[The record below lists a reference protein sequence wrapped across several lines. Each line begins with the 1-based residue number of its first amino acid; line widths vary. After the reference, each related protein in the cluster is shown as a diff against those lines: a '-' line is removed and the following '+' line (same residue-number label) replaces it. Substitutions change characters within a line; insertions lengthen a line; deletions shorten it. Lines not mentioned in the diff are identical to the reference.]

1 MGVINWLLYKV
12 GGLVDSVE
20 DAATGMATRGGR
32 LAIQWPHDR
41 RPGLIWRVP
50 EPETVP
56 KAERVTTAS
65 IFVSKQPVVVRE
77 YERALVLQ
85 DGRNQGLLEPGVYDL
100 SRAPVTGRIEI
111 IWVMLRDAQLRWGVG
126 GVMSSDFV
134 TVGGH
139 GKVIVS
145 VTDAEKFVLQF
156 AAGRDELTQKALED
170 WVRDLVGGVIRQQF
184 ASRTAQEL
192 NQDREGFIQVC
203 REKLTGLLA
212 EWGLGFK
219 HIEVDINLAGE
230 YTAAAQQVAVTG
242 FRNQQAL
249 MEAQMEAQR
258 KQLEAAAEANAMLSK
273 GAAEVRIMNM
283 LQQSGLDP
291 MRLEMVKA
299 LQSYAE
305 TPSGG
310 GGLIG
315 GDLHK
320 GQAFAALT
328 QALLD
333 PGMPPQVKQTLRD
346 SYPEEAKQ
354 IEAPGAG
361 SPPPAVQAPAI
372 EQAAAPAGPGGG
384 MSREKIEQMIEGLDT
399 QLAEGKITDEQYEQR
414 VARWEK
420 RLAELDA

>member
-1 MGVINWLLYKV
+1 MGVINWLLFKV

-32 LAIQWPHDR
+32 MAIQWPHDR
-41 RPGLIWRVP
+41 RPGLMWRVP
-50 EPETVP
+50 EPESVP
-56 KAERVTTAS
+56 RAERVTTAS
-65 IFVSKQPVVVRE
+65 IFVSKQPIVVRE

-85 DGRNQGLLEPGVYDL
+85 DGRNVGVLEPGVYDL

-111 IWVMLRDAQLRWGVG
+111 IWVLLRDAQLRWGVG
-126 GVMSSDFV
+126 GVMSADFV

-145 VTDAEKFVLQF
+145 IGDVEKFVLQF
-156 AAGRDELTQKALED
+156 TAGREELTQKALED

-184 ASRTAQEL
+184 ASRTAQEI
-192 NQDREGFIQVC
+192 NVDREGFVEVC
-203 REKLTGLLA
+203 RDKLAGLFA
-212 EWGLGFK
+212 EWGLTFK

-249 MEAQMEAQR
+249 LEAQMEAQK

-299 LQSYAE
+299 LQTYAA

-320 GQAFAALT
+320 GQAFATLT

-333 PGMPPQVKQTLRD
+333 PGVPPQVKQTLRD
-346 SYPEEAKQ
+346 SYPEEARR
-354 IEAPGAG
+354 IEAP
-361 SPPPAVQAPAI
+361 
-372 EQAAAPAGPGGG
+372 AAAPAAPALTEAPAASGAA
-384 MSREKIEQMIEGLDT
+384 MSRERIEQMIESLDL
-399 QLAEGKITDEQYEQR
+399 QLAEGKINDEQYEQR

-420 RLAELDA
+420 RLAELDGA